1 MIILTAMNL
10 LKYCQKVEFLLLAPK
25 LLFLC
30 LNEFIVPQNDFN
42 YVLYHLVKFH
52 PENVI
57 VAKLKKYNT

>member
-1 MIILTAMNL
+1 MNL

-30 LNEFIVPQNDFN
+30 LNEFIVPRDVN
-42 YVLYHLVKFH
+42 YVLLYHLVKFH

-57 VAKLKKYNT
+57 VAKLKNIILRKFSF